1 MKLNKI
7 LVLSLFFI
15 ALIGG
20 LATIAAVDYV
30 STSTGTSMSQTT
42 LTIDDI
48 QFNIPQG
55 YVSVENDTDTSAAD
69 DLEDVDG
76 TKVDTQLTSEYRS
89 GAGDEIKITVGSL
102 ANNQKIESISNTA
115 GTNTTIA
122 NKEGFL
128 FKDVDDGKETCIF
141 EYLQDG
147 KIVKI
152 EAFNEDIIA
161 QVIGQ

>member
-1 MKLNKI
+1 MKVNKI
-7 LVLSLFFI
+7 LILSLFFI

-55 YVSVENDTDTSAAD
+55 YVSVENDTDTSDAD

-76 TKVDTQLTSEYRS
+76 TKVDTQLTSEYKS
-89 GAGDEIKITVGSL
+89 GAGDKIKITVGSL
-102 ANNQKIESISNTA
+102 ANDQKIESISNTA

-128 FKDVDDGKETCIF
+128 FKDVDDGKDICIF